1 MSQVIPVAAD
11 GNTQRLVTNAVAS
24 TSTPTALGSQFDNAG
39 YIHIFNTSTTQF
51 VQVKTGTT
59 IAVAAT
65 NADYA
70 IGPNVAAIIRKLP
83 GHTHIATFTAGTNV
97 PVLITPVDARMVL

>member
-1 MSQVIPVAAD
+1 MSESIPVTAD

-24 TSTPTALGSQFDNAG
+24 TSTPTALGSQFDAAG
-39 YIHIFNTSTTQF
+39 YLHIFNTSTTLF
-51 VQVKTGTT
+51 VQVKTGTS

-70 IGPNVAAIIRKLP
+70 VGPNRAAIIRKPP
-83 GHTHIATFTAGTNV
+83 GHTHIATITTGTNV
-97 PVLITPVDARMVL
+97 PVLVTAVDARQVL